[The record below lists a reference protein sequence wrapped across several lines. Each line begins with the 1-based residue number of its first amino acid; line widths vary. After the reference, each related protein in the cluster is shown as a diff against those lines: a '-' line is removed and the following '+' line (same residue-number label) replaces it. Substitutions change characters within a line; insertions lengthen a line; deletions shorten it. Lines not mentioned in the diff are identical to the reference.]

1 MSKKFEK
8 MFIYC
13 AIILTSEEKIMEDYF
28 IHLTNIL
35 DDGLQW
41 RDLLPIAVLTAG
53 MLWKMGLVKIPQSK
67 KPKKKG

>member
-1 MSKKFEK
+1 
-8 MFIYC
+8 
-13 AIILTSEEKIMEDYF
+13 MEDYF